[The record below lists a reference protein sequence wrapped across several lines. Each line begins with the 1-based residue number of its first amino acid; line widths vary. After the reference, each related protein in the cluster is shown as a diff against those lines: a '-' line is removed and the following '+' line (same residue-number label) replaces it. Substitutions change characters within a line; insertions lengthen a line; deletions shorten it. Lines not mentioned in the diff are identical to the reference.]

1 MMPHPPQQSPADSS
15 IAVKFDEDAFV
26 LKTDVPDISAL
37 VGTIAKLLGSL
48 YSGICSVG
56 RY

>member
-15 IAVKFDEDAFV
+15 VAVKFDEDAFV
-26 LKTDVPDISAL
+26 LKTDVPDVSAL
-37 VGTIAKLLGSL
+37 VGTIPMFLGSL